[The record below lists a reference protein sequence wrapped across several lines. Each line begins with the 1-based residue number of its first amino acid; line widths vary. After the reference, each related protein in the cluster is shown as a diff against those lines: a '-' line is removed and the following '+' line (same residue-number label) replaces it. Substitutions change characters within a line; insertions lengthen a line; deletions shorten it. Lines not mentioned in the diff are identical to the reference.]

1 MDLCG
6 RSRNAA
12 HIRFTKMSLL
22 EVSGLTF
29 SYTDQKLYLDA
40 SLRLFA
46 GEHAVLVGPNGSG
59 KSTLLKLLDK
69 SLKPDKGSV
78 EWLPHVKVGYL
89 DQYAKLD
96 QHLKVKQYLY
106 DVFLP
111 FFEKED
117 EMNRLY
123 NEIEHAD
130 PKEHDRILKWASDL
144 QEQLL
149 DSNFY
154 QIKSLVGNI
163 IHGLGL
169 TMDVL
174 DQKIATLSGGM
185 RAKIILGKLL
195 LEESDVLLLDEPT
208 NFLDVKHIE
217 WLSKFLNN
225 YQKAFIVVSHHEG
238 FLKDIAKTVLAVEN
252 GQISRYKGDF
262 EYYLAER
269 EQRAQ
274 IQQKAFDSQQAFIK
288 KTEDFIKKNIVR
300 ASTTKRAQSRRKM
313 LDKID
318 RIHQPHQS
326 KTYHFKF
333 MFSSPT
339 GKVVLETRDLEIGYD
354 NSLLEPLSI
363 EIRKEEKVA
372 ITGKNGVGKSTFIK
386 TILERI
392 PSISGS
398 FEWIDT
404 AQISY
409 FAQDMIYD
417 SNITAFQVVHG
428 RYPDFSNKEVMS
440 LLGSHGINYEMA
452 NREMKSLSGGE
463 QTKVRLALLRHE
475 KSNVL
480 IMDEPTNHLD
490 QAAKD
495 ALEDALIDYPG
506 TLILVS
512 HEIDF
517 YKEICDYEISL
528 YEPE

>member
-1 MDLCG
+1 
-6 RSRNAA
+6 
-12 HIRFTKMSLL
+12 MSLL
-22 EVSGLTF
+22 EVQDLDF
-29 SYTDQKLYLDA
+29 SYTDQKLYIGA
-40 SLRLFA
+40 SMRLFA
-46 GEHAVLVGPNGSG
+46 GEHAVLVGPNGTG
-59 KSTLLKLLDK
+59 KSTLLKLLDRII
-69 SLKPDKGSV
+69 KPDKGSI

-96 QHLKVKQYLY
+96 PTLKVKQYLY

-111 FFEKED
+111 LFEKE
-117 EMNRLY
+117 EQMNNLY
-123 NEIEHAD
+123 EQIAYEPEEKH
-130 PKEHDRILKWASDL
+130 ERMLTWASDL
-144 QEQLL
+144 QDQLM

-154 QIKSLVGNI
+154 AIKSLVGNI

-174 DQKIATLSGGM
+174 DQSIDTLSGGM

-217 WLSKFLNN
+217 WLTKFLNN
-225 YQKAFIVVSHHEG
+225 YEKAFVVVSHHEG

-262 EYYLAER
+262 DYYLRER
-269 EQRAQ
+269 EQRQA
-274 IQQKAFDSQQAFIK
+274 IQQKAFDNQQAYIK
-288 KTEDFIKKNIVR
+288 KTEDFIKRNIVR

-313 LDKID
+313 LNKID
-318 RIHQPHQS
+318 RIHEPHKS

-333 MFSSPT
+333 PFSSAT
-339 GKVVLETRDLEIGYD
+339 GKKVLVTENLEIGYD
-354 NSLLEPLSI
+354 SSLLEPLDI
-363 EIRKEEKVA
+363 VIRKEEKVA

-386 TILERI
+386 TILEKLPPI
-392 PSISGS
+392 DGS

-404 AQISY
+404 AKISY
-409 FAQDMIYD
+409 FAQDEIYQ
-417 SNITAFQVVHG
+417 SSITAFQVVHG
-428 RYPDFSNKEVMS
+428 RYPDFTNKEVMS

-463 QTKVRLALLRHE
+463 QTKVRLALMRHE

-495 ALEDALIDYPG
+495 ALEDALAEYPG

-512 HEIDF
+512 HEIEF
-517 YKEICDYEISL
+517 YKQICDYEISL
-528 YEPE
+528 YEPES